1 MNQASIDQVRITH
14 IGGPTALIEIGS
26 LRILTDPAFE
36 AAGFRYA
43 RGPIESLKQAS
54 PAIAVSEL
62 GSIDAVLLS
71 HDQHMD
77 NLDPAGRAYLPQ
89 AGRVLTT
96 PAGAQRLGGNAQGVA
111 TWKTTTLVGADGL
124 RVHVTATPAR
134 HGPPELEEAM
144 GEVNGWILEWDGQ
157 QRGVLYISGDTV
169 LFEKLQE
176 IPRRYQVG
184 TALLHFGAAHFD
196 VLGPVHLTLTA
207 NEGAQFA
214 RVLGESTIVP
224 IHYEGWAHLVEGRTA
239 IEQAF
244 ADAGLEKRLRFLPF
258 GQPVLIDA

>member
-1 MNQASIDQVRITH
+1 
-14 IGGPTALIEIGS
+14 
-26 LRILTDPAFE
+26 
-36 AAGFRYA
+36 
-43 RGPIESLKQAS
+43 
-54 PAIAVSEL
+54 
-62 GSIDAVLLS
+62 
-71 HDQHMD
+71 MD

-89 AGRVLTT
+89 ARHVLTT
-96 PAGAQRLGGNAQGVA
+96 HVGAQRLGGNAQGVA
-111 TWKTTTLVGADGL
+111 TWETTTLVGTDGL

-157 QRGVLYISGDTV
+157 QHGVLYISGDTV
-169 LFEKLQE
+169 LFEKLLE

-207 NEGAQFA
+207 NEGAQLA
-214 RVLGESTIVP
+214 QELGESTIIP
-224 IHYEGWAHLVEGRTA
+224 IHYEGWTHFVEGRTE

-244 ADAGLEKRLRFLPF
+244 VGAGLEKRLRFLPF
-258 GQPVLIDA
+258 GQPVLIEV